1 MLNFARLP
9 EIVALLT
16 FLQIWNA
23 SGYPAIKNVGI
34 ERESTPIKAVSQSY
48 CNIETTI
55 FSRKNSKLLQANIHC
70 SLQMDLMASVSF

>member
-16 FLQIWNA
+16 FLQIWSA
-23 SGYPAIKNVGI
+23 SGYPAIKKIGT

-48 CNIETTI
+48 CNIETTF
-55 FSRKNSKLLQANIHC
+55 FSRN
-70 SLQMDLMASVSF
+70 

>member
-23 SGYPAIKNVGI
+23 SGYPANKKIGT

-48 CNIETTI
+48 RNIDN
-55 FSRKNSKLLQANIHC
+55 FLFKKLNKLSQTNIQC

>member
-23 SGYPAIKNVGI
+23 SGYPAIKNVGT
-34 ERESTPIKAVSQSY
+34 ERESTPIKAVSQLY
-48 CNIETTI
+48 RNIEATF
-55 FSRKNSKLLQANIHC
+55 FSRN
-70 SLQMDLMASVSF
+70 